1 MLTFALSV
9 GTIYASDVN
18 VTDLSASDSQED
30 TSIAVS
36 DDSSQLQASDSV
48 SDDDSSNEVLK
59 SEDSSTLSTNIESNV
74 ISDNNASID
83 ISKTVTSKDITKY
96 YKGSAKYT
104 ATFLD
109 SNGTALANTNV
120 KIVLNGKTYTQKTDS
135 KGVASLAINLKP
147 GTYKVQATNPETGYS
162 ITNTVKILSTITA
175 SDISKV
181 YTDGKKFSATF
192 LKSNGKALAKKTV
205 KFKINGKTYKVK
217 TNSKGVASLSLK
229 TLKKGTYKIISYNTD
244 GLTKTNKVKVVKS
257 VKTSLTTQTYTF
269 LKSET
274 KKVKVKLLNG
284 FGYAPAKGKIIKM
297 KINGKKYTAK
307 TNSKGVA
314 TFKLPSLKNGVYTI
328 KYSFAKF
335 GYYKASSVK
344 DKVTIIPSKTP
355 TYTVKSTT
363 KFGHGAGT
371 AFKVALTSGSVPLA
385 NKKVTLS
392 VNGQSYTKTT
402 SSSGIVS
409 LPINLDIGNYTVKYS
424 NNADSK
430 VNAKSGSANI
440 NVFERSASSV
450 EWKTATSFDQG
461 THSCKLLVLDVNNKA
476 VSGATVKLTVNSKT
490 YTAKTASNG
499 YATISA
505 SFTPGNYSV
514 SYTFAGDNNNAP
526 SSGETDLNVNKITT
540 ISIKNIISGANT
552 IKSYYANNNKLPST
566 VTTGGLTFTMPEFL
580 YLMSEAISNL
590 GSSKT
595 GNVPILSGIGEPTSP
610 SGDTINSKD
619 LTKANYITVAKN
631 SVTYISTNMHAQN
644 YASSAV
650 GKIIYSE
657 LVDAFARILSFYGS
671 NNRLPNYC
679 TISYGS
685 SSSSTQAGT
694 GLNEKNT
701 VKDLSIYLK
710 ATTNCQVGNSAIKKI
725 VNSLTSG
732 LTSDSAKAKA
742 IFNYVRDTVSYSF
755 YYNTKYG
762 ASGTLSGKKGN
773 CVDHSHLL
781 VAMFRTAGLPA
792 RYVHGVCKFTSGSTY
807 GHVWAQVLVDGKWTV
822 ADATS
827 SRNSLGNVANWN
839 TKSFTLNN
847 IYSSL
852 PF

>member
-18 VTDLSASDSQED
+18 VTDLSASDSKED

-36 DDSSQLQASDSV
+36 DESSQLQASDSV

-59 SEDSSTLSTNIESNV
+59 SEDSSTLSTNNESNV
-74 ISDNNASID
+74 VSDNASID

-205 KFKINGKTYKVK
+205 RFNINGKTYKVK
-217 TNSKGVASLSLK
+217 TNCKGVASLSLK

-307 TNSKGVA
+307 TSSSGVA

-461 THSCKLLVLDVNNKA
+461 TQSCKLLVLDVNNKA

-526 SSGETDLNVNKITT
+526 SLGETDLNVKKIST

-566 VTTGGLTFTMPEFL
+566 VTAGGLTFTMPEFL
-580 YLMSEAISNL
+580 
-590 GSSKT
+590 
-595 GNVPILSGIGEPTSP
+595 
-610 SGDTINSKD
+610 
-619 LTKANYITVAKN
+619 
-631 SVTYISTNMHAQN
+631 
-644 YASSAV
+644 
-650 GKIIYSE
+650 
-657 LVDAFARILSFYGS
+657 
-671 NNRLPNYC
+671 
-679 TISYGS
+679 
-685 SSSSTQAGT
+685 
-694 GLNEKNT
+694 
-701 VKDLSIYLK
+701 
-710 ATTNCQVGNSAIKKI
+710 
-725 VNSLTSG
+725 
-732 LTSDSAKAKA
+732 
-742 IFNYVRDTVSYSF
+742 
-755 YYNTKYG
+755 
-762 ASGTLSGKKGN
+762 
-773 CVDHSHLL
+773 
-781 VAMFRTAGLPA
+781 
-792 RYVHGVCKFTSGSTY
+792 
-807 GHVWAQVLVDGKWTV
+807 
-822 ADATS
+822 
-827 SRNSLGNVANWN
+827 
-839 TKSFTLNN
+839 
-847 IYSSL
+847 
-852 PF
+852 